1 MELSWLT
8 SLVDSWNTQLAQ
20 QRQPHAVLLLGPAG
34 TGKRNMAAWM
44 AETALQLPNRGSLP
58 RYPLTV
64 PEHADMHWIEPLEGK
79 AQISIDQIREL
90 VAELGLTS
98 YSGLGKVAVITPANA
113 LTINAANSLLKTL
126 EEPPGNALII
136 LVSDSIAR
144 LPATILSRCQRVTV
158 QPPQEAEG
166 MAWLNRLRPAE
177 WLPSLQA
184 AGMAPLAAI
193 EASESVD
200 SREGMARDF
209 AAVAAGTALPLEVAG
224 RWAKLDA
231 DFVLEWLSRLVQQVI
246 HQATG
251 SGASTV
257 DFQLDRTVFQRL
269 DSRNLFCYLETL
281 NQLRNQAQ
289 GSFNVQVTLE
299 SLLIDWS
306 RGLAGQAA
314 GN

>member
-1 MELSWLT
+1 MELSWLN
-8 SLVDSWNTQLAQ
+8 SFVENWNTQIAQ
-20 QRQPHAVLLLGPAG
+20 QRQPHAVLLLGPPG
-34 TGKRNMAAWM
+34 VGKRNTAAWM
-44 AETALQLPNRGSLP
+44 AATALQLPDRGALP
-58 RYPLTV
+58 RHPFDI
-64 PEHADMHWIEPLEGK
+64 PQHADMHWIEPLEGK

-90 VAELGLTS
+90 VGELSLTS
-98 YSGLGKVAVITPANA
+98 YSGLGKVAVISPANA

-126 EEPPGNALII
+126 EEPPGKALII
-136 LVSDSIAR
+136 LVSDSVAR
-144 LPATILSRCQRVTV
+144 LPATILSRCQRVTI
-158 QPPQEAEG
+158 QPPQEKEA
-166 MAWLNRLRPAE
+166 MDWLNRFRPAE

-200 SREGMARDF
+200 SRDGMARDF
-209 AAVAAGTALPLEVAG
+209 AAVASGKAAPLEVAS
-224 RWAKLDA
+224 RWAKLDT

-246 HQATG
+246 HQAAG
-251 SGASTV
+251 SGASTI
-257 DFQLDRTVFQRL
+257 DFHLEGTVLQRL

-306 RGLAGQAA
+306 RGLAGKAE
-314 GN
+314 GI